1 MAVELGAEHHLE
13 VRPVGDGEM
22 DVGDTDLEEA
32 AGRLM
37 GLPQRGCQAPEPV
50 GGDRGQQPGLVAE
63 MVGRGSVGDAGA
75 AGEVA
80 QRAQRPNALIALV
93 YVGAVVLAAGVLT
106 LGINLL

>member
-1 MAVELGAEHHLE
+1 M
-13 VRPVGDGEM
+13 
-22 DVGDTDLEEA
+22 
-32 AGRLM
+32 
-37 GLPQRGCQAPEPV
+37 
-50 GGDRGQQPGLVAE
+50 
-63 MVGRGSVGDAGA
+63 GDAGA